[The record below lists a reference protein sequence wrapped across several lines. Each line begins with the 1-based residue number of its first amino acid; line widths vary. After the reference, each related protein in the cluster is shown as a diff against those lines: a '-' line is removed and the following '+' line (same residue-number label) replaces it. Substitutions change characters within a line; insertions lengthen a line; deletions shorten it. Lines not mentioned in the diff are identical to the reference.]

1 MVELDGK
8 YYYLDLDE
16 VVKFLTEKP
25 DKQYIETQEYYD
37 ENGKLTNRTVFT
49 KDINDTMINIK
60 YDVLKSMLEA
70 LYNGGIE
77 TDEGNMKYLQEMD
90 DMSIGLKLVFNSL
103 IEKELIKNKLD

>member
-1 MVELDGK
+1 
-8 YYYLDLDE
+8 
-16 VVKFLTEKP
+16 
-25 DKQYIETQEYYD
+25 
-37 ENGKLTNRTVFT
+37 
-49 KDINDTMINIK
+49 
-60 YDVLKSMLEA
+60 MLEA